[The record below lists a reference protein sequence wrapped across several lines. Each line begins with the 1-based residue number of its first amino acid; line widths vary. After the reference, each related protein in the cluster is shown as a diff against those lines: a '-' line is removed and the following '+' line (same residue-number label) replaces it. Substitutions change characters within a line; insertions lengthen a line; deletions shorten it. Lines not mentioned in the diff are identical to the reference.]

1 MRSLVEE
8 IVQAEGIA
16 PGGVSIQAPPDLAAI
31 FDRGHLNQIV
41 WNLVRNA
48 WQHCQK
54 KDSSIR
60 IVVRPGYMGDA
71 VICELSDDGPGIP
84 AELRA
89 QIFEPF
95 FTTKREGIGL
105 GLFLSRAIVESHG
118 GTIDIGSNPDGPGTT
133 VTFSFPPNGAH
144 GLS

>member
-1 MRSLVEE
+1 MGCGKVRRRGVRE
-8 IVQAEGIA
+8 IVQAEGMA
-16 PGGVSIQAPPDLAAI
+16 SGGVYIQAPPEVVGI

-54 KDSSIR
+54 KDASIR

-84 AELRA
+84 AELRP
-89 QIFEPF
+89 QVFEPV
-95 FTTKREGIGL
+95 FTTRP
-105 GLFLSRAIVESHG
+105 G
-118 GTIDIGSNPDGPGTT
+118 GTALSL
-133 VTFSFPPNGAH
+133 VLAAELAH
-144 GLS
+144 